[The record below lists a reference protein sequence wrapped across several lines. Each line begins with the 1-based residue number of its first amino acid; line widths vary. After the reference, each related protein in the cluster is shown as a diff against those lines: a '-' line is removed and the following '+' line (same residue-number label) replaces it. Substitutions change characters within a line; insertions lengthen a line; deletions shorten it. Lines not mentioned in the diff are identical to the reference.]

1 MLDVLVRAG
10 CFIAIIILGYILRK
24 IQFFKEEDFTV
35 LSKIVLRI
43 TLPAAIVTSFAG
55 KKVETS
61 MLLLS
66 FMGISIGAV
75 YILLAFV
82 LNRRKSKEDTI
93 FDVVNLSGYN
103 IGAFTMPF
111 VQNFLGPVGVISTS
125 LFDVGNAFVCL
136 GGSHGIGIILKQGG
150 KLSAKKIVKN
160 LLKSIAFDTYI
171 IMLIVNMA
179 NVTLPSPILSF
190 AGIVGN
196 ANAFMAMLMIGVGFK
211 LSGDK
216 AQIGKIV
223 KTLSVR
229 YGVGLLFA
237 LGSYFLLPFPKEVK
251 VALVILAFSP
261 LPSSSPVYTE
271 DLKGDVGLSSALN
284 SISIVCSIT
293 FIVAI
298 LLIML

>member
-1 MLDVLVRAG
+1 MLDILVRAG
-10 CFIAIIILGYILRK
+10 CFIAIIILGYVLRK
-24 IQFFKEEDFTV
+24 INFFKEQDFTV

-55 KKVETS
+55 KKIELP

-66 FMGISIGAV
+66 LMGIGIGVV

-82 LNRRKSKEDTI
+82 LNRRKPKEDTI

-150 KLSAKKIVKN
+150 KLSFKKIVKN
-160 LLKSIAFDTYI
+160 LLKSVAFDTYI
-171 IMLIVNMA
+171 VMLLVNIA
-179 NVTLPSPILSF
+179 NLSLPSPILSL
-190 AGIVGN
+190 AQIVGN
-196 ANAFMAMLMIGVGFK
+196 ANAFVAMLMIGVGFK

-216 AQIGKIV
+216 EKIGRIV
-223 KTLSVR
+223 RTLCVR
-229 YGVGLLFA
+229 YGVGLIFA
-237 LGSYFLLPFPKEVK
+237 IICFFLLPFPREVK
-251 VALVILAFSP
+251 VALMILAFSP
-261 LPSSSPVYTE
+261 FPSSSPAYTD

-284 SISIVCSIT
+284 SISIVCSIVL
-293 FIVAI
+293 IVAV
-298 LLIML
+298 LLLVL

>member
-1 MLDVLVRAG
+1 MLNVLVRAG
-10 CFIAIIILGYILRK
+10 CFIAIIILGYILRRIK
-24 IQFFKEEDFTV
+24 FFKEEDFTV

-55 KKVETS
+55 KKIEAA
-61 MLLLS
+61 MLTLS
-66 FMGISIGAV
+66 LMGIGIGVV
-75 YILLAFV
+75 YIGLAFL
-82 LNRRKSKEDTI
+82 LNRRKDKEDTI

-136 GGSHGIGIILKQGG
+136 GGSHGVGKILKQGG
-150 KLSAKKIVKN
+150 RLSVKSIVAN

-171 IMLIVNMA
+171 LMLIINAA
-179 NVTLPSPILSF
+179 NITLPTPILSF
-190 AGIVGN
+190 AEIVGN
-196 ANAFMAMLMIGVGFK
+196 ANAFVAMLMIGVGFK

-216 AQIGKIV
+216 AQLWKIV

-237 LGSYFLLPFPKEVK
+237 LGSYYLLPFSKEVK
-251 VALVILAFSP
+251 VALMILAFSP
-261 LPSSSPVYTE
+261 LPSASPVYTE
-271 DLKGDVGLSSALN
+271 DLEGDVGLSSALN
-284 SISIVCSIT
+284 SIAIVCSIV
-293 FIVAI
+293 FIVGI
-298 LLIML
+298 LLLML

>member
-1 MLDVLVRAG
+1 MLDILVRAG
-10 CFIAIIILGYILRK
+10 CFIAIIILGYTLRK
-24 IQFFKEEDFTV
+24 INFFKEEDFTV

-55 KKVETS
+55 KKVELP

-66 FMGISIGAV
+66 LMGIGIGAI
-75 YILLAFV
+75 YIGLAFV
-82 LNRRKSKEDTI
+82 LNRRKAKEDTI

-136 GGSHGIGIILKQGG
+136 GGSHGIGICLKHGG
-150 KLSAKKIVKN
+150 KLSIKKIVKTM
-160 LLKSIAFDTYI
+160 LKSVAFDTYI
-171 IMLIVNMA
+171 IMLLIGMA
-179 NVTLPSPILSF
+179 NITLPSPILSF
-190 AGIVGN
+190 AQLVGN
-196 ANAFMAMLMIGVGFK
+196 ANPFIAMLMIGVGFK

-216 AQIGKIV
+216 EKIGRIV
-223 KTLSVR
+223 RTLCVR
-229 YGVGLLFA
+229 YGVGLVFA
-237 LGSYFLLPFPKEVK
+237 LICFFLLPFPREVK
-251 VALVILAFSP
+251 VALMILAFSP
-261 LPSSSPVYTE
+261 FPSSSPAYTD

-293 FIVAI
+293 FIVTI

>member
-1 MLDVLVRAG
+1 MFDVLVRAG
-10 CFIAIIILGYILRK
+10 CFIAIIVLGYVLRTIK
-24 IQFFKEEDFTV
+24 FFKEEDFSV

-55 KKVETS
+55 TKIEMS
-61 MLLLS
+61 MLLLTL
-66 FMGISIGAV
+66 MGIGIGTI
-75 YILLAFV
+75 YIGLAFV
-82 LNRRKSKEDTI
+82 LNRKKEKEDKI
-93 FDVVNLSGYN
+93 FDLVNLSGYN

-111 VQNFLGPVGVISTS
+111 VQNFLGPIGVISTS

-136 GGSHGIGIILKQGG
+136 GGSHSIGIILKQGG
-150 KLSAKKIVKN
+150 KLSFGKIIKN
-160 LLKSIAFDTYI
+160 LFKSVAFDTYI
-171 IMLIVNMA
+171 IMLLVNMI
-179 NVTLPSPILSF
+179 NITLPTPILSF
-190 AGIVGN
+190 AQIVGN

-223 KTLSVR
+223 KTLGVR

-237 LGSYFLLPFPKEVK
+237 FGCYFLLPFSKEIK
-251 VALVILAFSP
+251 VALMILAFSP
-261 LPSSSPVYTE
+261 RPSSSPVYTE

-284 SISIVCSIT
+284 SISILCSIT
-293 FIVAI
+293 LIVII

>member
-1 MLDVLVRAG
+1 MLDILVRAG
-10 CFIAIIILGYILRK
+10 CFVAIIILGYVLRK
-24 IQFFKEEDFTV
+24 IHFFKEEDFTV

-55 KKVETS
+55 KQVGLS

-66 FMGISIGAV
+66 LMGIAIGAV
-75 YILLAFV
+75 YIGLAFL
-82 LNRRKSKEDTI
+82 LNRRKAKEDTI

-136 GGSHGIGIILKQGG
+136 GGSHGIGICLKQGG
-150 KLSAKKIVKN
+150 KLSLKKIVKTM
-160 LLKSIAFDTYI
+160 LKSVAFDTYL
-171 IMLIVNMA
+171 IMLLIGVA
-179 NVTLPSPILSF
+179 HITIPSPILSF
-190 AGIVGN
+190 AQLVGN
-196 ANAFMAMLMIGVGFK
+196 ANPFIAMLMIGVGFK

-216 AQIGKIV
+216 EKIGRIV
-223 KTLSVR
+223 RTLCVG
-229 YGVGLLFA
+229 YGVGLVFA
-237 LGSYFLLPFPKEVK
+237 LSCFYLLPFPREVK
-251 VALVILAFSP
+251 VALMILAFSP
-261 LPSSSPVYTE
+261 FPSSSPIYTD

-293 FIVAI
+293 FIVII
-298 LLIML
+298 LMVML